1 MSRLIVQTRLGS
13 AETVHSV
20 WRQWYFPIVT
30 VGAAT
35 ADADADCRGFP
46 RREVGGQVRGCET
59 RFVTDGHPRR
69 REPPRPPLM
78 ITDTILV
85 T

>member
-1 MSRLIVQTRLGS
+1 M
-13 AETVHSV
+13 HSV

-46 RREVGGQVRGCET
+46 RREVGGQARGCET
-59 RFVTDGHPRR
+59 RFVTDGHPGGSRR
-69 REPPRPPLM
+69 RFNM
-78 ITDTILV
+78 ITDTILFLESIF
-85 T
+85 TESDNTD

>member
-46 RREVGGQVRGCET
+46 RREVGGQARGCET
-59 RFVTDGHPRR
+59 PSRFQVVTDGHPGGSRR
-69 REPPRPPLM
+69 RL
-78 ITDTILV
+78 
-85 T
+85 